1 MKYAFISLTLILLF
15 LPVSS
20 FASERDEVLEKS
32 RLTFGEPVDLSEN
45 LYEINRFYVFQPIFD
60 AQNKVEELKVI
71 PKYYFED
78 SHPEWEEPKDFI
90 YLTVAEYQELLEK
103 LDKIK
108 SKGALVEKGNISV
121 ATNATAWFTD
131 KYKNA
136 AVTRGQIVDL
146 RLPDDAPIEI
156 KWIKVQFKK

>member
-1 MKYAFISLTLILLF
+1 MKYALICLTLILLF
-15 LPVSS
+15 LPVTS

-32 RLTFGEPVDLSEN
+32 RLTFGEPVDLSQN
-45 LYEINRFYVFQPIFD
+45 LYEVNRFYVFQPIFD
-60 AQNKVEELKVI
+60 AKDQVEELKVV
-71 PKYYFED
+71 PKYYYES
-78 SHPEWEEPKDFI
+78 SHSEWEEPDDFSC
-90 YLTVAEYQELLEK
+90 LTVVESKELLEK

-108 SKGALVEKGNISV
+108 PKGALVEKGRV
-121 ATNATAWFTD
+121 GAVTNMTAWFTD

-156 KWIKVQFKK
+156 KWIKVRFKK